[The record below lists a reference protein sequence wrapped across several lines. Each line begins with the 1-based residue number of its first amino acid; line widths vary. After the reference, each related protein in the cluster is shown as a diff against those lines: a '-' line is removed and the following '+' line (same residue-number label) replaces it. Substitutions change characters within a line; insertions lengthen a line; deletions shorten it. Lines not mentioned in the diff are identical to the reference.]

1 LVLLIHPDT
10 RVGIAEGV
18 GGAAGWGWRKQATSV
33 CHCEQK
39 PKQSLD
45 QILNNV
51 KLQSSNDKDKSGWH
65 LDIWI

>member
-33 CHCEQK
+33 CHCEEPQRELAAVF
-39 PKQSLD
+39 QAGD
-45 QILNNV
+45 NV
-51 KLQSSNDKDKSGWH
+51 R
-65 LDIWI
+65 